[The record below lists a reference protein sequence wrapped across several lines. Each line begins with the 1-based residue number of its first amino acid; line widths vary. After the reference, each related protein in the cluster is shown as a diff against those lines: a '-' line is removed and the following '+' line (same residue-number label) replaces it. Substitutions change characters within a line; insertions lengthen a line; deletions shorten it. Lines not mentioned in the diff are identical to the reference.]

1 MNNKQDNNDFEK
13 QFKYTKPETQQIF
26 DEKNTFEY
34 LKKMDQ
40 STTEQHGL
48 LYDYGS
54 ENKREIL
61 NKIKKM
67 PRYMLKLI
75 SRYLLKLI
83 TKYEKVLNSDN
94 NTEKGIPLDMQ
105 NNVYSELLNEI
116 KNIKLENKLTNARI
130 DNTNKIIGIVGTVL
144 GLILTVFIFA
154 SNSQYNA
161 IRDMNNTNMQYLQTE
176 FKSINKRLDYQEQLN
191 KLNIQ
196 NDVKNETIMY
206 KLNQK

>member
-1 MNNKQDNNDFEK
+1 MNNKHNNNDFEK
-13 QFKYTKPETQQIF
+13 QIKYTTPETQKIF
-26 DEKNTFEY
+26 DENNPMDF
-34 LKKMDQ
+34 LKKMNQ
-40 STTEQHGL
+40 STTEQHDL
-48 LYDYGS
+48 LHDYGS

-61 NKIKKM
+61 NKIKKI
-67 PRYMLKLI
+67 PRYMLELI
-75 SRYLLKLI
+75 SRYFSRLI
-83 TKYEKVLNSDN
+83 TKSEKVLSSDN
-94 NTEKGIPLDMQ
+94 DINKGTHLDMQ
-105 NNVYSELLNEI
+105 NNVYSELLDEI

-161 IRDMNNTNMQYLQTE
+161 IRDMNNANMQYLQTE